1 MVSYYRI
8 LLSIHL
14 IAIISWMAGLLYL
27 YRLFVYHAEE
37 TENLVKTRFVTM
49 EYRLYRYI
57 TVPAMLV
64 AIVMGIAM
72 IVENPNLLK
81 YPWMHAKLFFALGM
95 IGMTHMASKFKRD
108 LANHTSTVKG
118 KTFRI
123 LNEVPTLLMI
133 LIIGMVILQP
143 F

>member
-1 MVSYYRI
+1 MLSFYRV

-14 IAIISWMAGLLYL
+14 IAVISWMAGLLYL

-37 TENLVKTRFVTM
+37 TEAVVKARFTVM
-49 EYRLYRYI
+49 EDRLYRII
-57 TVPAMLV
+57 TVPAMLI
-64 AIVMGIAM
+64 ALAMGIAM
-72 IVENPNLLK
+72 ISYNPNLLH
-81 YPWMHAKLFFALGM
+81 YPWMHAKLFFALLM
-95 IGMTHMASKFKRD
+95 IGMTHIAKKFKRE
-108 LANHTSTVKG
+108 LADHTCRISG

>member
-1 MVSYYRI
+1 MISFYRV

-37 TENLVKTRFVTM
+37 TEAVVKARFSVM
-49 EYRLYRYI
+49 EKRLYKII
-57 TVPAMLV
+57 TIPAMLL
-64 AIVMGIAM
+64 ALAMGISM
-72 IVENPNLLK
+72 IVYNPNILK
-81 YPWMHAKLFFALGM
+81 YPWMHAKLLFVFLM
-95 IGMTHMASKFKRD
+95 IGVTHVAKKFQRELENNTCKVT
-108 LANHTSTVKG
+108 A

-133 LIIGMVILQP
+133 LIILLVILQP

>member
-1 MVSYYRI
+1 
-8 LLSIHL
+8 
-14 IAIISWMAGLLYL
+14 MAGLLYL

-37 TENLVKTRFVTM
+37 TEPLVKTRFITM
-49 EYRLYRYI
+49 EDKLYRII
-57 TVPAMLV
+57 TVPAMLTALAV
-64 AIVMGIAM
+64 GIGM
-72 IVENPNLLK
+72 ILENPNLLK
-81 YPWMHAKLFFALGM
+81 YPWMHAKLFFAICM
-95 IGMTHMASKFKRD
+95 IGMTHIASKFKRD
-108 LANHTSTVKG
+108 LANQTSTVKG